1 MVLLRQRRSTELP
14 SRPDWSRSFPRPLV
28 IPTVMRLK
36 TLADVRKLMGHLPAA
51 TRAKSTWQHVAKC
64 LDEAPTGRSRPG
76 QCGPANGAEHGRR
89 RVPAQIARP
98 DKGQPE
104 VVYEVIAR
112 RIIEAAK
119 KGEWDPQRLRAA
131 GTIGLQEG

>member
-1 MVLLRQRRSTELP
+1 MKNDAGQAQAGPRLGRQLDSIGLTAQSRVMASILP
-14 SRPDWSRSFPRPLV
+14 F
-28 IPTVMRLK
+28 IKKETVFDDATTR
-36 TLADVRKLMGHLPAA
+36 LMGEAFDEVC
-51 TRAKSTWQHVAKC
+51 KS
-64 LDEAPTGRSRPG
+64 LR
-76 QCGPANGAEHGRR
+76 
-89 RVPAQIARP
+89 

-119 KGEWDPQRLRAA
+119 KGERDPQRLRAA